1 MGQEQQ
7 TGIQFD
13 QRNGVYTFSNNYR
26 ANFGYKVIS
35 LNKGSP
41 GKKAGLEPM
50 LDFILYM
57 GSSTANQQEEKK
69 LLFSEYL
76 Q

>member
-7 TGIQFD
+7 SSIQYD
-13 QRNGVYTFSNNYR
+13 QRNGVYTISNNYR

-35 LNKGSP
+35 LNKQSP

-50 LDFILYM
+50 LDFILYT
-57 GSSTANQQEEKK
+57 GGTQPQNEEKQ